1 LGTPDMCLPIQYALT
16 YPKRVKGIT
25 RRLKLDELTK
35 LTFEKPDTE
44 KFRSI
49 RLGYEVARTGGT
61 AGAVF
66 NAANEA
72 AVGLFLEGK
81 IRFSTITE
89 LIEHCLGKHDVK
101 TNVSL
106 DELLA
111 ADAWARNEVS
121 QCVNQNVY

>member
-1 LGTPDMCLPIQYALT
+1 MCLPIQYALT
-16 YPKRVKGIT
+16 YPKRVRGIMEH
-25 RRLKLDELTK
+25 LKLDEMSR

-44 KFRSI
+44 KFRALA
-49 RLGYEVARTGGT
+49 LGYEVARAGGT

-81 IRFSTITE
+81 IRFGAIIE
-89 LIEHCLGKHDVK
+89 LIERCIDKHEVR

-111 ADAWARNEVS
+111 ADAWARNEVYEC
-121 QCVNQNVY
+121 QKQNVL